1 MRPLPAL
8 EGGSTEGEGVIVTAG
23 EKIVIQK
30 GPPPLEA
37 DGKRKTDFPT
47 NSKYRSLVGRKSTP
61 RTLLR
66 PFENGPGESLITESI
81 MKTPI

>member
-1 MRPLPAL
+1 MKPLLGL
-8 EGGSTEGEGVIVTAG
+8 EGGSTKGKDVTVTVG
-23 EKIVIQK
+23 GKTVIQK

-47 NSKYRSLVGRKSTP
+47 NSKYRSLAGRKSTP
-61 RTLLR
+61 LMLPR

-81 MKTPI
+81 TKTPI